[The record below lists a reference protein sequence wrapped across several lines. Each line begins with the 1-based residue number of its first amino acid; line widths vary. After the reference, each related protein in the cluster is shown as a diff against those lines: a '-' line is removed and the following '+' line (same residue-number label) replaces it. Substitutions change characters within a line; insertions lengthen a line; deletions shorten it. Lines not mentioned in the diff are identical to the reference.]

1 MEAYKKKKR
10 EKMKNAKIDGKK
22 DQVAALSIM
31 QK

>member
-1 MEAYKKKKR
+1 MEAYKKKR
-10 EKMKNAKIDGKK
+10 EKVKNAKTDGKK